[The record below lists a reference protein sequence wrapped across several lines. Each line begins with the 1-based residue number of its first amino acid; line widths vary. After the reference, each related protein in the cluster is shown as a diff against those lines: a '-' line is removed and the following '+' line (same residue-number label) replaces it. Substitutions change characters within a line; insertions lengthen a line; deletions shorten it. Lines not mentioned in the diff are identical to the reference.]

1 MESAKKFRLF
11 DILKYASLVIAS
23 LAAIIPIIVVLFAS
37 FKTNQEFGSTNPLRP
52 SLGLHFENYRRA
64 FFDAGMLK
72 GFLNTIIIL
81 GVVLLGAVIIG
92 TMVAYVLDRFKF
104 KGNKIIVG
112 AFLLATL
119 IPSVTTQ
126 VATFKVINSLG
137 LFNSLLAPIILGIG
151 TDIMSIYIF
160 IQFISSISI
169 SLDESAM
176 LDGASY
182 FTIYSR
188 IILPLLKPAIA
199 TVIILKGI
207 GVYNDF
213 YTPFLYMPKN
223 GLQTVSTSL
232 FRFQGPYGA
241 NWEIICAGII
251 IAIIPTLIAFLSLQK
266 YFYNGLTGGSVK
278 M

>member
-1 MESAKKFRLF
+1 MSVQRFRVF
-11 DILKYASLVIAS
+11 DVFKYLSLVIAS
-23 LAAIIPIIVVLFAS
+23 LAAIIPIIVVLLAS
-37 FKTNQEFGSTNPLRP
+37 FKTNEEFGSTSPLQP
-52 SLGLHFENYRRA
+52 SVDFHWENFKRA
-64 FFDAGMLK
+64 FIDAGMLR
-72 GFLNTIIIL
+72 GFVNTIVIL
-81 GVVLLGAVIIG
+81 AAVLIGASIIG

-104 KGNKIIVG
+104 KGSKLIMG
-112 AFLLATL
+112 LFLVATL

-126 VATFKVINSLG
+126 VATFKVVNALG
-137 LFNSLLAPIILGIG
+137 FFNTLLAPIILGIG
-151 TDIMSIYIF
+151 TDIVSIYIF
-160 IQFISSISI
+160 IQFISNISP

-199 TVIILKGI
+199 TVIIIKGI

-213 YTPFLYMPKN
+213 YTPFLYMPDSN
-223 GLQTVSTSL
+223 LQTVSTSL

-266 YFYNGLTGGSVK
+266 YFYNGLTGGAVK